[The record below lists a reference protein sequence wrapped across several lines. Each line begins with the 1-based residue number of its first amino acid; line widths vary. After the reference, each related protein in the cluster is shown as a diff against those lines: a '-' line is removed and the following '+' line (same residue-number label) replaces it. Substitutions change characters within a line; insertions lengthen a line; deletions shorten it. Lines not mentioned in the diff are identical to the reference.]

1 VVQDEVWGFHD
12 HRGLWIDVHPS
23 SVFGLC
29 SHSTCNGAGPEGSE
43 DHAAICWAH
52 VFSLQLAETVNPLLS
67 FYVEE
72 GRGKR
77 SKIPYMFDVIGLVI
91 CMGSLKAYNII
102 TG

>member
-1 VVQDEVWGFHD
+1 
-12 HRGLWIDVHPS
+12 
-23 SVFGLC
+23 
-29 SHSTCNGAGPEGSE
+29 
-43 DHAAICWAH
+43 
-52 VFSLQLAETVNPLLS
+52 LAETVNPLLS